1 MIIPMRCFTCNK
13 PIADKYDA
21 YVEKVIKYSNVKS
34 FDEYTNFQKVDDEK
48 ILSAET
54 PSLKAFKEL
63 NIERICCRRMFLGHI
78 ENIVDL

>member
-1 MIIPMRCFTCNK
+1 MRCFTCNK

-21 YVEKVIKYSNVKS
+21 YIEKVIKYSNVKS

-54 PSLKAFKEL
+54 PSLRAFNEL
-63 NIERICCRRMFLGHI
+63 NIGRICCRRMFLGHI

>member
-1 MIIPMRCFTCNK
+1 MRCFTCNK

-34 FDEYTNFQKVDDEK
+34 FEEYTNFQKVDDEK
-48 ILSAET
+48 LLSSET

-63 NIERICCRRMFLGHI
+63 NIERMCCRRMFLGHI
-78 ENIVDL
+78 ENIIDL